1 MTYSVSRAV
10 VDRFYDAYAAHDTER
25 LTPLLHDDIEWTIS
39 GPVDVLS
46 FCGVRRG
53 KPAVLDLVDRVV
65 PSVYRV
71 VSFTQDSFLMD
82 GDQVATLNRMSGRR
96 CDDGRIVSYRLA
108 HFMRFKDDK
117 VIANLSLLDTFD
129 AVEQFI
135 GHRIDLG
142 ASVGETDLVGV

>member
-10 VDRFYDAYAAHDTER
+10 VDRFYQFYTAHDTDG
-25 LTPLLHDDIEWTIS
+25 LAPLLHDDIEWTIS

-53 KPAVLDLVDRVV
+53 KAAVLDLVDRVV

-82 GDQVATLNRMSGRR
+82 GDRVATLNRMSGRR
-96 CDDGRIVSYRLA
+96 CDDGRIVSYRIA

-142 ASVGETDLVGV
+142 ARVGNTEMVAV